1 MLGIYTR
8 LSREDENSTSIQ
20 NQLRE
25 GKEFAENNGFKEYKI
40 YNEGEGVSGTLN
52 IEERPEFKKLLE
64 AILANNLKAV
74 WFRNNNRVERNS
86 LTFHIFLDA
95 CKKTETR
102 IFLADKEFDYN
113 NPNELLTGSILSLLN
128 SYTAGLQSKQ
138 TKKVLKDRVKE
149 GKAHGVLPYGY
160 KKDKEG
166 FLLVDKEESEIVK
179 KIYELSLKGKGQKSI
194 AEYLNDRD
202 TPTRYNTY
210 NKGSLTTTNKY
221 TREKTTKEKKNIQWA
236 GKTVQGII
244 KNTIYKGVRIWK
256 NEEFKAPAIVQP
268 EYWQEVNDNLKN
280 NSNNK
285 SGRKV
290 KHDYL
295 LKGLLR
301 CGCCGRNYYGRTRE
315 SRKDNFYMCSSK
327 RIKDESCKQRSINR
341 DVLENLIYTELFLHP
356 ENIEA
361 IHNRFKEE
369 NEGGSNKVE
378 QELSINETKLK
389 SLKKDKEKLIDLV
402 VENILS
408 NDEVKGRLETNK
420 NKSEQV
426 EKEIKDLKDQLKK
439 EKTAEKEIKDFNTLM
454 TGIGTTLSYNQIK
467 DLTHSLVKNII
478 LNHEKEKDNWI
489 INIEFKTGKQFRT
502 EIDRETYKNWLTLK
516 PLKERFKVKKK
527 KNTSGSNNSDSNDN
541 SNLEGWCTN
550 TTNKD
555 VALVDVNTEIKRL
568 FT

>member
-527 KNTSGSNNSDSNDN
+527 KNNSGGNNSDNNDN
-541 SNLEGWCTN
+541 SNLDLWCT
-550 TTNKD
+550 TTTKTD
-555 VALVDVNTEIKRL
+555 VALVDVNQEIKRL
-568 FT
+568 FS

>member
-221 TREKTTKEKKNIQWA
+221 TREKTTTEKKNIQWA

-244 KNTIYKGVRIWK
+244 KNTIYKGVRIWNK
-256 NEEFKAPAIVQP
+256 EEYKAPAIVKP
-268 EYWQEVNDNLKN
+268 DYWQEVNDNLKN

-295 LKGLLR
+295 LVGLLR
-301 CGCCGRNYYGRTRE
+301 CGCCNRNYYGRTRV

-327 RIKDESCKQRSINR
+327 RYKGKSCKQRSINI
-341 DVLENLIYTELFLHP
+341 DVLENLIYTELFLHHN
-356 ENIEA
+356 NIQA
-361 IHNRFKEE
+361 IHDKFKAE
-369 NEGGSNKVE
+369 NEGGSEKTEKDLSFNK
-378 QELSINETKLK
+378 SKLK
-389 SLKKDKEKLIDLV
+389 SLKNEKEKLIDLV
-402 VENILS
+402 VDNILS

-420 NKSEQV
+420 NKAEQV
-426 EKEIKDLKDQLKK
+426 EKEIKDLKDQLKR
-439 EKTAEKEIKDFNTLM
+439 EKTALIKIEDFTTLM
-454 TGIGTTLSYNQIK
+454 EGVGTTLSYNQIK
-467 DLTHSLVKNII
+467 DLTHSLVKNIV
-478 LNHEKEKDNWI
+478 LHHNKEKDYWKI
-489 INIEFKTGKQFRT
+489 IIEFKTGGKFQT
-502 EIDRETYKNWLTLK
+502 DLDKETYKNWLTLK

-527 KNTSGSNNSDSNDN
+527 KNNSGGNNSDNNDN
-541 SNLEGWCTN
+541 SNLDLWCT
-550 TTNKD
+550 TTTKTD
-555 VALVDVNTEIKRL
+555 VALVDVNQEIKRL
-568 FT
+568 FS